1 MFPSVFVST
10 ILNGVTSFFSR
21 QQRKSKLLAGFL
33 YAMAES
39 WKNLK
44 DTTIFLLFST
54 CLNRK
59 RSALVHDL
67 LSNKSQF
74 VGQL

>member
-1 MFPSVFVST
+1 MHVNNSVTVKTVGRIS
-10 ILNGVTSFFSR
+10 LCDGD
-21 QQRKSKLLAGFL
+21 
-33 YAMAES
+33 S

-44 DTTIFLLFST
+44 DTITFSSFSM
-54 CLNRK
+54 CSYRN

-74 VGQL
+74 VG